1 MFGQSASS
9 VLGGPYERRAWTRK
23 EDDAIVKLV
32 QKHGTKR
39 WSVIADELNKLQIG
53 VNRTGKQCRT
63 RWLNHLDPAIKK
75 EPWSEEEER
84 IIYEAQKRL
93 GNKWA
98 EIAKLLP
105 GRTDNAIKNH
115 WYSTMRRN
123 MRRIAKEMTK
133 QMKAKMKDKNKHGLH
148 GGATSPMSLLG
159 MGLAGGAGAGS
170 GGSGFDLS
178 SMMCGLSPTDRALFM
193 KCYTLLQKALQ
204 NKQVAAATPT
214 SLGVSTVIKQQA
226 QAGGATA
233 SAWAGLGKGSG
244 ARNARGGGGRSGG
257 KAKRGGR
264 AGHRGAHDRS
274 QESRGSKRKHG
285 SVKPDEG
292 GVGGVYDPLVGP
304 PGGMFVPETPRR
316 TMHTQILLQLLSAA
330 RTGNTP
336 KASSA
341 AAFAQAKAHAFA
353 QHQQQQQLQHN
364 QRRRQHAAAKPAGKR
379 QKQRRLTS
387 DRKTTGVAELDTQ
400 ALLQQPGAYPQIS
413 PLPLLDPRALPSPA
427 SLEQYAQT
435 LFASTPKHAV
445 GAGPLDIDFKE
456 VWNFFDQSGLPTGT
470 TPRRSPRLNAGAA
483 MPSFF
488 SVPGFT
494 PTAAA
499 AAATVPKVG
508 LLSSSLTPMG
518 LPSDASQQS
527 ANHTSAGAASY
538 SSSARR
544 SSRLNPSL
552 ALEVAT
558 TNLRTDPIHHGVPMG
573 SGAPSSLVVEMAR
586 SRQKRRARKP
596 ISKSK
601 SPLKG
606 KKSPL
611 ALDIELVNKTSPTAQ
626 QLLGQVCR
634 KV

>member
-1 MFGQSASS
+1 M
-9 VLGGPYERRAWTRK
+9 
-23 EDDAIVKLV
+23 
-32 QKHGTKR
+32 
-39 WSVIADELNKLQIG
+39 
-53 VNRTGKQCRT
+53 
-63 RWLNHLDPAIKK
+63 DPAIKK

-133 QMKAKMKDKNKHGLH
+133 QMKAKMKDKHKQGLH
-148 GGATSPMSLLG
+148 GGGATSPMSLLG

-170 GGSGFDLS
+170 VGSGFDLS

-204 NKQVAAATPT
+204 NKQVAASTPT
-214 SLGVSTVIKQQA
+214 SLGVNTVIKQQV
-226 QAGGATA
+226 QAGGETA
-233 SAWAGLGKGSG
+233 SAWAGLG
-244 ARNARGGGGRSGG
+244 GGGNSRTV
-257 KAKRGGR
+257 RR
-264 AGHRGAHDRS
+264 AGGQAKPLKSGRKGLAGR
-274 QESRGSKRKHG
+274 QPQSRGSKRKYTG
-285 SVKPDEG
+285 LNSGDG
-292 GVGGVYDPLVGP
+292 GAVGVYDPLVGP

-353 QHQQQQQLQHN
+353 QHQQQKQQHQHKHQFQAGHQQL
-364 QRRRQHAAAKPAGKR
+364 AAKPVRGKR
-379 QKQRRLTS
+379 QKQRRLAS
-387 DRKTTGVAELDTQ
+387 DRKRATTLELDTQ
-400 ALLQQPGAYPQIS
+400 GMMQHPGVYPQIS

-435 LFASTPKHAV
+435 LFASTPKHAI
-445 GAGPLDIDFKE
+445 GDGPLDIDFKE
-456 VWNFFDQSGLPTGT
+456 VWNFFDQSGTST
-470 TPRRSPRLNAGAA
+470 ARRSPRQAGAT
-483 MPSFF
+483 PSFF

-499 AAATVPKVG
+499 AAATVATTELP
-508 LLSSSLTPMG
+508 SSALTPMG
-518 LPSDASQQS
+518 LPLGPSLSPTDTAVNAVGGIIAGDLHHAERGNLGAS
-527 ANHTSAGAASY
+527 NPRVLAGRAAPYPGCS
-538 SSSARR
+538 RR

-558 TNLRTDPIHHGVPMG
+558 TNLRTDPIHHGVPMAA
-573 SGAPSSLVVEMAR
+573 GATSSRVVEMGR
-586 SRQKRRARKP
+586 SREKRRPRKP